1 MLTQELINKIQHAY
15 KLIYAYR
22 SGDGVDPEKLKQ
34 TLTEA
39 IKEMQG
45 IFKISFFTNV
55 ENLSLSELIIYFDFL
70 VHRLHH
76 MCNITLH

>member
-15 KLIYAYR
+15 MLIYAFR
-22 SGDGVDPEKLKQ
+22 NGNGVDPEKLKQ

-39 IKEMQG
+39 IKEIQG

-70 VHRLHH
+70 VHRLHSLTGLSIH
-76 MCNITLH
+76 